1 MGARSSSRVIA
12 SDPAACSSSRW
23 GPTRRDS
30 SRISRGGRAAR
41 TSIPSGH
48 ASRVAEQGYVRADP
62 GHLRRWR
69 MSFRIEESFE
79 LRAPVDTAWRYL
91 ADPRQ
96 VVHCL
101 PGAELTEI
109 KDDAT
114 YLGRVKVK
122 VGPVIAAY
130 DGKVTITSRDDAAYL
145 VSMVGEGREKTG
157 SGSAK
162 MTMTSRLTPISATLT
177 QVQVTADVDIV
188 GKAAQFG
195 RGMIESV
202 NKQLFKQFTA
212 CVRGTLEAPSPAVTA
227 ASSPSP
233 PTEEPP
239 AFPAAD
245 RSVIAA
251 PAAAVQPVRILPLL
265 WRTFVDW
272 VRRITSISRA

>member
-1 MGARSSSRVIA
+1 
-12 SDPAACSSSRW
+12 
-23 GPTRRDS
+23 
-30 SRISRGGRAAR
+30 
-41 TSIPSGH
+41 
-48 ASRVAEQGYVRADP
+48 
-62 GHLRRWR
+62 

-79 LRAPVDTAWRYL
+79 LRAPIDTAWRYL

-101 PGAELTEI
+101 PGAELMEV

-122 VGPVIAAY
+122 VGPVTAAY
-130 DGKVTITSRDDAAYL
+130 DGKVTITSRDDAGHV

-212 CVRGTLEAPSPAVTA
+212 CVRGTLESSAPGLTETPPSAGPRSLGEPPVVPAAAPSVVAER
-227 ASSPSP
+227 P
-233 PTEEPP
+233 P
-239 AFPAAD
+239 
-245 RSVIAA
+245 
-251 PAAAVQPVRILPLL
+251 AVQPVRILPLL
-265 WRTFVDW
+265 WHTFVEW
-272 VRRITSISRA
+272 LRRITSVARV